1 MDMKPISIA
10 VCGFLLMLSTMQMRG
25 QIQSSDETAE
35 VRSADLVL
43 NEVVEEAISIVK
55 PALVRI
61 HVVSVY
67 DRQGR
72 EIKRE
77 SSGSGVI
84 FDQNG
89 HIVTNHHVAGRA
101 IRLRCTLFSKEE
113 IEADVVGTD
122 PLSDIC
128 VIKLR
133 NPEKREFPYVEF
145 GDSGALTVGEYVL
158 AMGSPLALSQS
169 VTMGIVSNTE
179 MVMPDVFRPFRL
191 TLEGEDVGSV
201 VRWIG
206 HDAPIYPG
214 NSGGPLVNLKGE
226 VVGIN
231 EISFGIAGAIPASLA
246 QDVVGQLVDNGK
258 VTRSWIGIEVQ
269 PLLESYEGKAGALIS
284 SVIDGSPAADAGF
297 LSGDILVRFA
307 GEDVTVRFNE
317 ELPIFNQLLMNCG
330 IGKRVN
336 AVVLRDGK
344 RKELTVIP
352 KEREYI
358 WPRPV
363 EIRRWGITARDISLM
378 AAKELKRD
386 NRDGVLVTSVR
397 PGGPCGKAEPAMI
410 RNDVITSV
418 SGKEVH
424 SVRDLMRF
432 TEEFTAKSED
442 VVSILVA
449 FERKSS
455 RYITAV
461 KLDTVSLEDQGRE
474 LQKPWLGIETQ
485 VLTRDLSNALGL
497 EQYSGVRVTQ
507 VFEKSAAMKAGVS
520 VGDIIIAVDG
530 EQIEA
535 STVSDVGVLPAMLR
549 RYDIGDRVTLTLL
562 RDNKEMQLSVV
573 LGSSPPTRDEMKK
586 YTDDN
591 FEFTVRDI
599 AFEDRIDQRWDLE
612 RKGVLVENVSEGSW
626 AALANLEVGDLIKA
640 VDGTNSDDVDIFSR
654 IMEKIADEKR
664 KHVVLHVSRGIHDMF
679 IELVPSWATD
689 Y

>member
-1 MDMKPISIA
+1 MP
-10 VCGFLLMLSTMQMRG
+10 G
-25 QIQSSDETAE
+25 QSELITDVTEAE
-35 VRSADLVL
+35 SADLVL
-43 NEVVEEAISIVK
+43 YKAMEEAISIVK
-55 PALVRI
+55 PSLVRI
-61 HVVSVY
+61 HAVSVF
-67 DRQGR
+67 DHQGR

-84 FDQNG
+84 IDQEG

-133 NPEKREFPYVEF
+133 NPEKRDFPFVNF
-145 GDSGALTVGEYVL
+145 GNSDALTVGEYVL

-179 MVMPDVFRPFRL
+179 MIMPDVFRPFKL
-191 TLEGEDVGSV
+191 TLEGEDVGSI

-246 QDVVGQLVDNGK
+246 QEVVRQLIESRK
-258 VTRSWIGIEVQ
+258 VTRSWIGLEVQ
-269 PLLESYEGKAGALIS
+269 PLLESYEGKTGALVS

-297 LSGDILVRFA
+297 LSGDIIIHFA
-307 GEDVTVRFNE
+307 GDDVTVRFNE
-317 ELPIFNQLLMNCG
+317 ELPIFNQLLMKCE
-330 IGKRVN
+330 IGKKVK
-336 AVVLRDGK
+336 AIVLRDGK

-358 WPRPV
+358 WPRPI
-363 EIRRWGITARDISLM
+363 EIKRWGITARDISLM

-386 NRDGVLVTSVR
+386 SQEGVLITSVR
-397 PGGPCGKAEPAMI
+397 PGGPCGKAEPAML
-410 RNDVITSV
+410 RNDVITAV
-418 SGKEVH
+418 NGEKMHGVQ
-424 SVRDLMRF
+424 DLIRF
-432 TEEFTAKSED
+432 TEEFSRATGEVA
-442 VVSILVA
+442 SILVA
-449 FERKSS
+449 FERKDS
-455 RYITAV
+455 RYITVV
-461 KLDTVSLEDQGRE
+461 KLDTVTLEDQGRE
-474 LQKPWLGIETQ
+474 LQKAWLGIGSQ
-485 VLTRDLSNALGL
+485 VLTRDLSDILGIP
-497 EQYSGVRVTQ
+497 EYKGVRVTQ
-507 VFEKSAAMKAGVS
+507 VFEKSAAMKVGVM
-520 VGDIIIAVDG
+520 VGDIITAVDG
-530 EQIEA
+530 APIEA
-535 STVSDVGVLPAMLR
+535 STVSDIGVLPAMLR
-549 RYDIGDRVTLTLL
+549 KYDIGSKVILTVL
-562 RDNKEMQLSVV
+562 RGRKELQLSVI

-591 FEFTVRDI
+591 FEFTARDI
-599 AFEDRIDQRWDLE
+599 AFEDRVDQHWDLE
-612 RKGVLVENVSEGSW
+612 QRGVLVDNVSEGSW
-626 AALANLEVGDLIKA
+626 AALANLEVGDLIRA
-640 VDGTNSDDVDIFSR
+640 VDGTYINDVDGFVS

-664 KHVVLHVSRGIHDMF
+664 KHVVFHVLRGIHSIF
-679 IELVPSWATD
+679 IELVPSWTTE

>member
-1 MDMKPISIA
+1 MKPISNF
-10 VCGFLLMLSTMQMRG
+10 VCSLIIMFWVAQIHG
-25 QIQSSDETAE
+25 QSEPRQGNVE
-35 VRSADLVL
+35 VTPADLML

-61 HVVSVY
+61 HAVSVF

-84 FDQNG
+84 IDRNG

-133 NPEKREFPYVEF
+133 NPEKRDFPFVRF
-145 GDSGALTVGEYVL
+145 GNSDALKVGEYVL

-179 MVMPDVFRPFRL
+179 MVMPDVFRPFKL
-191 TLEGEDVGSV
+191 TLEGEDVGSI

-214 NSGGPLVNLKGE
+214 NSGGPLVDLKGE

-246 QDVVGQLVDNGK
+246 KDVVRQLIDSGK

-269 PLLESYEGKAGALIS
+269 PLLESYERKVGALVS
-284 SVIDGSPAADAGF
+284 SVIEGSPAADAGF
-297 LSGDILVRFA
+297 LSGDVLIHFA

-317 ELPIFNQLLMNCG
+317 ELPIFNQLLMNCE
-330 IGKRVN
+330 IGKKVM
-336 AVVLRDGK
+336 AVVMRDGK

-363 EIRRWGITARDISLM
+363 EIKRWGITARDISLM

-386 NRDGVLVTSVR
+386 SRDGVLVTSVR

-410 RNDVITSV
+410 RNDVITEV
-418 SGKEVH
+418 DGKRVH
-424 SVRDLMRF
+424 SVGDLVQF
-432 TEEFTAKSED
+432 TEEFSLRDED
-442 VVSILVA
+442 VMSILVA
-449 FERKSS
+449 FERRNS
-455 RYITAV
+455 RYITVV

-474 LQKPWLGIETQ
+474 LQKAWLGIESQ
-485 VLTRDLSNALGL
+485 VLTKDLSDVLGIQ
-497 EQYSGVRVTQ
+497 QYSGVRVTQ
-507 VFEKSAAMKAGVS
+507 VFEKSAAMKAGIR
-520 VGDIIIAVDG
+520 VGDIITAVDG

-535 STVSDVGVLPAMLR
+535 SMASDIGVLPAMLR
-549 RYDIGDRVTLTLL
+549 KYDIGTTVTLAVL
-562 RDNKEMQLSVV
+562 RDKKERQVSVV
-573 LGSSPPTRDEMKK
+573 LGSSPPTKDEMKK
-586 YTDDN
+586 YTDEN

-599 AFEDRIDQRWDLE
+599 AFEDRVDQRWDLE
-612 RKGVLVENVSEGSW
+612 QKGVLVENVSEGSW

-640 VDGTNSDDVDIFSR
+640 VDGAKSDDVDDFSH
-654 IMEKIADEKR
+654 IMERVADEKR
-664 KHVVLHVSRGIHDMF
+664 RHVVFHVLRGIHNMF
-679 IELVPSWATD
+679 IELVPSWTAD

>member
-1 MDMKPISIA
+1 MIICSLVLLLCIHGESQQIEGIA
-10 VCGFLLMLSTMQMRG
+10 
-25 QIQSSDETAE
+25 EAE
-35 VRSADLVL
+35 SADFAL
-43 NEVVEEAISIVK
+43 NEAVEDAISVVK

-61 HVVSVY
+61 HAVSVF

-84 FDQNG
+84 IDREG

-101 IRLRCTLFSKEE
+101 IRIRCTLFSKEE

-133 NPEKREFPYVEF
+133 NPGKHDFPFVKF
-145 GDSGALTVGEYVL
+145 GNSDALAVGEYVL

-179 MVMPDVFRPFRL
+179 MIMPDVFRPFKL
-191 TLEGEDVGSV
+191 TLEGEDVGSI

-214 NSGGPLVNLKGE
+214 NSGGPLVNLEGE

-246 QDVVGQLVDNGK
+246 KDVVRQLIESGK
-258 VTRSWIGIEVQ
+258 VTRSWIGLEVQ
-269 PLLESYEGKAGALIS
+269 PLLESYVGETGALVS
-284 SVIDGSPAADAGF
+284 SVIDGSPAAEAGF
-297 LSGDILVRFA
+297 LSGDILIHFA
-307 GEDVTVRFNE
+307 GDDVTVRFNE
-317 ELPIFNQLLMNCG
+317 ELPIFNQLLMKCE
-330 IGKRVN
+330 IGKKVN

-358 WPRPV
+358 WPRPI
-363 EIRRWGITARDISLM
+363 EIKRWGITARDISLM

-386 NRDGVLVTSVR
+386 SQEGVLITSVR
-397 PGGPCGKAEPAMI
+397 PGGPCGKAEPAML
-410 RNDVITSV
+410 RNDVITAV
-418 SGKEVH
+418 NGEKMHGVQ
-424 SVRDLMRF
+424 DLIRF
-432 TEEFTAKSED
+432 TEDFSRATGEVA
-442 VVSILVA
+442 SILVA
-449 FERKSS
+449 FERKNSH
-455 RYITAV
+455 YITVV
-461 KLDTVSLEDQGRE
+461 KLDTVTLEDQGRE
-474 LQKPWLGIETQ
+474 LQKAWLGIGSQ
-485 VLTRDLSNALGL
+485 VLTRDLSDVLGIH
-497 EQYSGVRVTQ
+497 EYKGVRVTQ
-507 VFEKSAAMKAGVS
+507 VFDKSAAMKAGVQI
-520 VGDIIIAVDG
+520 GDIITAVDG
-530 EQIEA
+530 VPIEA

-549 RYDIGDRVTLTLL
+549 KYDIGSKVFLTVL
-562 RDNKEMQLSVV
+562 RGRKEMQLSVE

-586 YTDDN
+586 YTDEN
-591 FEFTVRDI
+591 FEFTARDI
-599 AFEDRIDQRWDLE
+599 AFEDRVDQRWDS
-612 RKGVLVENVSEGSW
+612 RQKGVLVENVSEGSW

-640 VDGTNSDDVDIFSR
+640 VDGTNIDDIDGFTD

-664 KHVVLHVSRGIHDMF
+664 KHVVFHVQRGIHSMF
-679 IELVPSWATD
+679 IEMVPSWTTE

>member
-1 MDMKPISIA
+1 MRNIMILIVFCSIVLAPWTEQMKAQEIVA
-10 VCGFLLMLSTMQMRG
+10 G
-25 QIQSSDETAE
+25 EA
-35 VRSADLVL
+35 ADLIL
-43 NEVVEEAISIVK
+43 NEIVEEAISRVK

-61 HVVSVY
+61 HAVSVF

-84 FDQNG
+84 IDRIG

-113 IEADVVGTD
+113 IEADVLGTD

-133 NPEKREFPYVEF
+133 NPEKRDFPFVEF
-145 GDSGALTVGEYVL
+145 GNSDALKVGEYVL

-179 MVMPDVFRPFRL
+179 MVMPDVFRPFKL
-191 TLEGEDVGSV
+191 TLEGEDVGSI

-214 NSGGPLVNLKGE
+214 NSGGPLVDLKGE
-226 VVGIN
+226 IVGIN

-246 QDVVGQLVDNGK
+246 KDVVRQLIENGK

-269 PLLESYEGKAGALIS
+269 PLLESYERKAGALVS
-284 SVIDGSPAADAGF
+284 GVIDGSPAADAGF
-297 LSGDILVRFA
+297 LSGDILIHFA

-317 ELPIFNQLLMNCG
+317 ELPIFNRLLMNCE
-330 IGKRVN
+330 IGEKVT

-344 RKELTVIP
+344 RKDLTVIP
-352 KEREYI
+352 REREYI

-363 EIRRWGITARDISLM
+363 EIKRWGITARDISFM
-378 AAKELKRD
+378 AAKELKRSSQ
-386 NRDGVLVTSVR
+386 DGVLVTSVR

-410 RNDVITSV
+410 RNDVITEV
-418 SGKEVH
+418 NGKRVH
-424 SVRDLMRF
+424 SVGDLVQF
-432 TEEFTAKSED
+432 TEEFSAKNED
-442 VVSILVA
+442 IMSVLVA
-449 FERKSS
+449 FERKDS
-455 RYITAV
+455 RYITVV

-474 LQKPWLGIETQ
+474 LQKAWLGIETQ
-485 VLTRDLSNALGL
+485 VLTTDLCDALGM
-497 EQYSGVRVTQ
+497 QQHSGVRVTQ
-507 VFEKSAAMKAGVS
+507 VFEKSAAIQAGIS
-520 VGDIIIAVDG
+520 VGDIITAVEG

-535 STVSDVGVLPAMLR
+535 STASDIGVLPAMLR
-549 RYDIGDRVTLTLL
+549 KYDIDSKVTLTVL
-562 RDNKEMQLSVV
+562 REKMEMQLSVV
-573 LGSSPPTRDEMKK
+573 LGSSPPAKDEMKK
-586 YTDDN
+586 YEDEN

-599 AFEDRIDQRWDLE
+599 AFEDRVDQQWDLE
-612 RKGVLVENVSEGSW
+612 QKGVLVENVSEGSW

-640 VDGTNSDDVDIFSR
+640 VDGANSDDVNAFSL
-654 IMEKIADEKR
+654 IMERIANEKR
-664 KHVVLHVSRGIHDMF
+664 KHVVFHVLRGIHNMF
-679 IELVPSWATD
+679 IELVPSWTAD

>member
-1 MDMKPISIA
+1 MKPISNF
-10 VCGFLLMLSTMQMRG
+10 VCSLIIMFWVAQIHG
-25 QIQSSDETAE
+25 QSEPRQGNVE
-35 VRSADLVL
+35 VTPADLML

-61 HVVSVY
+61 HAVSVF

-84 FDQNG
+84 IDRNG

-113 IEADVVGTD
+113 IEADVIGTD

-133 NPEKREFPYVEF
+133 NPEKRDFPFVRF
-145 GDSGALTVGEYVL
+145 GNSDALKVGEYVL

-179 MVMPDVFRPFRL
+179 MVMPDVFRPFKL
-191 TLEGEDVGSV
+191 TLEGEDVGSI

-214 NSGGPLVNLKGE
+214 NSGGPLVDLKGE

-246 QDVVGQLVDNGK
+246 KDVVRQLIDSGK

-269 PLLESYEGKAGALIS
+269 PLLESYERKAGALVS
-284 SVIDGSPAADAGF
+284 SVIEGSPAADAGF
-297 LSGDILVRFA
+297 LSGDVLIHFA

-317 ELPIFNQLLMNCG
+317 ELPIFNQLLMNCE
-330 IGKRVN
+330 IGKELM
-336 AVVLRDGK
+336 AVVMRDGK

-363 EIRRWGITARDISLM
+363 EIKRWGITARDISLM

-386 NRDGVLVTSVR
+386 SRDGVLVTSVR

-410 RNDVITSV
+410 RNDVITEV
-418 SGKEVH
+418 DGKRVH
-424 SVRDLMRF
+424 SVGDLVQF
-432 TEEFTAKSED
+432 TEEFSLRDED
-442 VVSILVA
+442 VMSILVA
-449 FERKSS
+449 FERRNS
-455 RYITAV
+455 RYITVV

-474 LQKPWLGIETQ
+474 LQKAWLGIESQ
-485 VLTRDLSNALGL
+485 VLTKDLSDVLGIQ
-497 EQYSGVRVTQ
+497 QYSGVRVTQ
-507 VFEKSAAMKAGVS
+507 VFEKSAAMKAGIR
-520 VGDIIIAVDG
+520 VGDIITAVDG

-535 STVSDVGVLPAMLR
+535 SMASDIGVLPAMLR
-549 RYDIGDRVTLTLL
+549 KYDIGTTVTLAVL
-562 RDNKEMQLSVV
+562 RDKKERQVSVV
-573 LGSSPPTRDEMKK
+573 LGSSPPTKDEMKK
-586 YTDDN
+586 YTDEN

-599 AFEDRIDQRWDLE
+599 AFEDRVDQRWDLE
-612 RKGVLVENVSEGSW
+612 QKGVLVENVSEGSW

-640 VDGTNSDDVDIFSR
+640 VDGANSDDVDDFSH
-654 IMEKIADEKR
+654 IMERIADEKR
-664 KHVVLHVSRGIHDMF
+664 RHVVFHVLRGIHNMF
-679 IELVPSWATD
+679 IELVPSWTAD

>member
-1 MDMKPISIA
+1 MPWTARMH
-10 VCGFLLMLSTMQMRG
+10 G
-25 QIQSSDETAE
+25 QSETAE
-35 VRSADLVL
+35 GIVDTKPADLVL
-43 NEVVEEAISIVK
+43 NEVVEEAISVVK

-61 HVVSVY
+61 HAVSVF

-84 FDQNG
+84 IDRDG

-133 NPEKREFPYVEF
+133 SPEKRNFPYVDF
-145 GDSGALTVGEYVL
+145 GNSDVLSVGEYVL

-179 MVMPDVFRPFRL
+179 MVMPDVFRPFKL

-214 NSGGPLVNLKGE
+214 NSGGPLVNLNGE

-231 EISFGIAGAIPASLA
+231 EISFGIAGAIPANLA
-246 QDVVGQLVDNGK
+246 KDVVRQLIENGK

-269 PLLESYEGKAGALIS
+269 PLLESYDGETGALIS
-284 SVIDGSPAADAGF
+284 SVISGSPAADAGF
-297 LSGDILVRFA
+297 LSGDILVHYA

-317 ELPIFNQLLMNCG
+317 ELPIFNQLLMNSE
-330 IGKRVN
+330 IGKKVN
-336 AVVLRDGK
+336 ATVLRDGK
-344 RKELTVIP
+344 RRELTVIP

-363 EIRRWGITARDISLM
+363 EVKRWGITARDISLM

-386 NRDGVLVTSVR
+386 SRDGVLVTSVR

-410 RNDVITSV
+410 RNDVITEV
-418 SGKEVH
+418 NGKKMYRVG
-424 SVRDLMRF
+424 DLVGL
-432 TEEFTAKSED
+432 TEEFSARNEEVT
-442 VVSILVA
+442 SILVA
-449 FERKSS
+449 FERKNS
-455 RYITAV
+455 RYITVV
-461 KLDTVSLEDQGRE
+461 KLDTVTLEDQGRE
-474 LQKPWLGIETQ
+474 LQKAWLGIETQ
-485 VLTRDLSNALGL
+485 VLTRDISDALGIQ
-497 EQYSGVRVTQ
+497 QYRGVRVTQ
-507 VFEKSAAMKAGVS
+507 VFDNSAAKKAGIRI
-520 VGDIIIAVDG
+520 GDVIVAVEG

-535 STVSDVGVLPAMLR
+535 SMASDIGVLPVMLR
-549 RYDIGDRVTLTLL
+549 KYDIGSKVTLTVL
-562 RDNKEMQLSVV
+562 RDKKEMQSSVV
-573 LGSSPPTRDEMKK
+573 LGSSPATKDEMKK
-586 YTDDN
+586 YTDED
-591 FEFTVRDI
+591 FEFTARDI
-599 AFEDRIDQRWDLE
+599 AFEDRVDQRWE
-612 RKGVLVENVSEGSW
+612 PEQKGVLVDNVSEGSW
-626 AALANLEVGDLIKA
+626 AALANLEVGDLVLS
-640 VDGTNSDDVDIFSR
+640 VDGVDIADIDAFAS

-664 KHVVLHVSRGIHDMF
+664 KHVVFHVLRGIHNMF
-679 IELVPSWATD
+679 IELVPSWTTD

>member
-1 MDMKPISIA
+1 MRNIMILIVFCSIVLAPWTEQMKAQEIVA
-10 VCGFLLMLSTMQMRG
+10 G
-25 QIQSSDETAE
+25 EA
-35 VRSADLVL
+35 ADLIL
-43 NEVVEEAISIVK
+43 NEIVEEAISRVK

-61 HVVSVY
+61 HAVSVF

-84 FDQNG
+84 IDRIG

-133 NPEKREFPYVEF
+133 NPEKRDFPFVEF
-145 GDSGALTVGEYVL
+145 GNSDALKVGEYVL

-179 MVMPDVFRPFRL
+179 MVMPDVFRPFKL
-191 TLEGEDVGSV
+191 TLEGEDVGSI

-214 NSGGPLVNLKGE
+214 NSGGPLVDLKGE
-226 VVGIN
+226 IVGIN

-246 QDVVGQLVDNGK
+246 KDVVRQLIENGK

-269 PLLESYEGKAGALIS
+269 PLLESYERKAGALVS
-284 SVIDGSPAADAGF
+284 GVIDGSPAADAGF
-297 LSGDILVRFA
+297 LSGDILIHFA

-317 ELPIFNQLLMNCG
+317 ELPIFNRLLMNCE
-330 IGKRVN
+330 IGEKVT

-344 RKELTVIP
+344 RKDLTVIP
-352 KEREYI
+352 REREYI

-363 EIRRWGITARDISLM
+363 EIKRWGITARDISFM
-378 AAKELKRD
+378 AAKELKRSSQ
-386 NRDGVLVTSVR
+386 DGVLVTSVR

-410 RNDVITSV
+410 RNDVITAV
-418 SGKEVH
+418 NGKRVH
-424 SVRDLMRF
+424 SVGDLVQF
-432 TEEFTAKSED
+432 TEEFSAKNED
-442 VVSILVA
+442 IMSVLVS
-449 FERKSS
+449 FERKDS
-455 RYITAV
+455 RYITVV

-474 LQKPWLGIETQ
+474 LQKAWLGIETQ
-485 VLTRDLSNALGL
+485 VLTTDLCDALGM
-497 EQYSGVRVTQ
+497 QQHSGVRVTQ
-507 VFEKSAAMKAGVS
+507 VFEKSAAIQAGIS
-520 VGDIIIAVDG
+520 VGDIITAVEG

-535 STVSDVGVLPAMLR
+535 STASDIGVLPAMLR
-549 RYDIGDRVTLTLL
+549 KYDIDSKVTLTVL
-562 RDNKEMQLSVV
+562 REKMEMQLSVV
-573 LGSSPPTRDEMKK
+573 LGSSPPAKDEMKK
-586 YTDDN
+586 YEDEN

-599 AFEDRIDQRWDLE
+599 AFEDRVDQQWDLE
-612 RKGVLVENVSEGSW
+612 QKGVLVENVSEGSW

-640 VDGTNSDDVDIFSR
+640 VDGANSDDVNAFSL
-654 IMEKIADEKR
+654 IMERIANEKR
-664 KHVVLHVSRGIHDMF
+664 KHVVFHVLRGIHNMF
-679 IELVPSWATD
+679 IELVPSWTAD

>member
-1 MDMKPISIA
+1 MKPISNF
-10 VCGFLLMLSTMQMRG
+10 VCSLIIMFWVAQIHG
-25 QIQSSDETAE
+25 QSEPRQGNVE
-35 VRSADLVL
+35 VTPADLML

-61 HVVSVY
+61 HAVSVF

-84 FDQNG
+84 IDRNG

-133 NPEKREFPYVEF
+133 NPEKRDFPFVRF
-145 GDSGALTVGEYVL
+145 GNSDALKVGEYVL

-179 MVMPDVFRPFRL
+179 MVMPDVFRPFKL
-191 TLEGEDVGSV
+191 TLEGEDVGSI

-214 NSGGPLVNLKGE
+214 NSGGPLVDLKGE

-246 QDVVGQLVDNGK
+246 KDVVRQLIDSRK

-269 PLLESYEGKAGALIS
+269 PLLESYERKAGALVS
-284 SVIDGSPAADAGF
+284 SVIEGSPAADAGF
-297 LSGDILVRFA
+297 LSGDVLIHFA

-317 ELPIFNQLLMNCG
+317 ELPIFNQLLMNCE
-330 IGKRVN
+330 IGKELM
-336 AVVLRDGK
+336 AVVMRDGK
-344 RKELTVIP
+344 RKELTVNP

-363 EIRRWGITARDISLM
+363 EIKRWGITARDISLM

-386 NRDGVLVTSVR
+386 SRDGVLVTSVR

-410 RNDVITSV
+410 RNDVITEV
-418 SGKEVH
+418 DGKRVH
-424 SVRDLMRF
+424 SVGDLVQF
-432 TEEFTAKSED
+432 TEEFSLRDED
-442 VVSILVA
+442 VMSILVA
-449 FERKSS
+449 FERRNS
-455 RYITAV
+455 RYITVV

-474 LQKPWLGIETQ
+474 LQKAWLGIESQ
-485 VLTRDLSNALGL
+485 VLTKDLSDVLGIQ
-497 EQYSGVRVTQ
+497 QYSGVRVTQ
-507 VFEKSAAMKAGVS
+507 VFEKSAAMKAGIR

-535 STVSDVGVLPAMLR
+535 SMASDIGVLPAMLR
-549 RYDIGDRVTLTLL
+549 KYDIGTTVTLAVL
-562 RDNKEMQLSVV
+562 RDKKERQVSVV
-573 LGSSPPTRDEMKK
+573 LGSSPPTKDEMKK
-586 YTDDN
+586 YTDEN

-599 AFEDRIDQRWDLE
+599 AFEDRVDQRWDLE
-612 RKGVLVENVSEGSW
+612 QKGVLVENVSEGSW

-640 VDGTNSDDVDIFSR
+640 VDGAKSDDVDDFSH
-654 IMEKIADEKR
+654 IMERVADEKR
-664 KHVVLHVSRGIHDMF
+664 RHVVFHVLRGIHNMF
-679 IELVPSWATD
+679 IELVPSWTAD